1 MLIGAKQVMNTLKV
15 TVLLAALTGIFVLMG
30 QALGGNTGMV
40 IAFAI
45 ALIMNVGS
53 YWYSDKLA
61 LSMARA
67 QEVSPAQAPDLHKM
81 VEVLAERAK
90 IPKPKVYLVNDPS
103 PNAFATGRNP
113 SHAAVAVNT
122 GLLNLLT
129 PDEVFG
135 VVAHEIAHIR
145 NRDTLTMTV
154 VATIAGAITMLAG
167 FARFAAIFG
176 GLGGRDDGEGNN
188 ILGLLAMAIVAPI
201 AAMIMQFAV
210 SRAREFEADK
220 WGAEFAGTPDGL
232 SNALLKLERGT
243 SMVPTKTDA
252 AHAPLYI
259 VNPLKGMGGFAKLF
273 MTHPPVE
280 ERVAKLR
287 TMRAKAA

>member
-1 MLIGAKQVMNTLKV
+1 MSKMNTLKV
-15 TVLLAALTGIFVLMG
+15 TILLAGLTGLFVLMG
-30 QALGGNTGMV
+30 NALGGSTGMV
-40 IAFAI
+40 IAFVLAVV
-45 ALIMNVGS
+45 MNFGA
-53 YWYSDKLA
+53 YWFSDKLA
-61 LSMARA
+61 LKMARA
-67 QEVSPAQAPDLHKM
+67 QEVSAAQAPDMHRM
-81 VEVLAERAK
+81 VEVLSERAGV
-90 IPKPKVYLVNDPS
+90 PKPKVYVVNDLS

-135 VVAHEIAHIR
+135 VIAHEIAHIR

-154 VATIAGAITMLAG
+154 VATVAGAITMLAG

-176 GLGGRDDGEGNN
+176 GVGGRDDGEGNN

-201 AAMIMQFAV
+201 AAMIMQLAV

-243 SMVPTKTDA
+243 GLVPTRTDA
-252 AHAPLYI
+252 AHASMYI
-259 VNPLKGMGGFAKLF
+259 VNPLKGMGGFSKWF

-287 TMRAKAA
+287 GMRAKVA